1 MEALIVGF
9 ILIGIL
15 VYNNTIDKTKF
26 LIDNEKYLQIFREED
41 YTFLIYAK
49 YGEDV
54 DADQLYMKRITYA
67 LITFFI
73 MLAFTVAGGDSASV
87 VNSQFFLN
95 FVLSSVIAILIFKV
109 PYMQLKSFYKAHL
122 HEIDIMLPYYLKSLE
137 ILIQHYTVPVA
148 LGKSI
153 DDAPDIF
160 KPGLRE
166 LIDKINSGDSSIDPY
181 MEFAN
186 TYPVRDSMRM
196 MRLLYRLGIGAQEN
210 KQERLMMFS
219 RTVSSL
225 QNKAR
230 ETKYKERLGHMESQ
244 TMVMLVVTGVGVML
258 IILISMMMFLHI
270 KHNQKL

>member
-1 MEALIVGF
+1 MEALIVGA
-9 ILIGIL
+9 IIIGIFI
-15 VYNNTIDKTKF
+15 YNGTIDKKKF
-26 LIDNEKYLQIFREED
+26 MIDNEKYLQAFREED
-41 YTFLIYAK
+41 YTFLVFAK
-49 YGEDV
+49 YGEEVDV
-54 DADQLYMKRITYA
+54 DQLYMKRCTYA
-67 LITFFI
+67 IVTFLVILAIT
-73 MLAFTVAGGDSASV
+73 ATGGSSGSLFS
-87 VNSQFFLN
+87 SQFFLN
-95 FVLSSVIAILIFKV
+95 LVLSVVVGVVMFKI
-109 PYMQLKSFYKAHL
+109 PYMQLKSFYKSHL

-153 DDAPDIF
+153 DDAPEIF

-166 LIDKINSGDSSIDPY
+166 LINKINSGDASIDPY
-181 MEFAN
+181 MDFAN

-196 MRLLYRLGIGAQEN
+196 MRLLYRLGLGSQEK

-219 RTVSSL
+219 RTVSNL

-258 IILISMMMFLHI
+258 IILISMMMMF
-270 KHNQKL
+270 NM